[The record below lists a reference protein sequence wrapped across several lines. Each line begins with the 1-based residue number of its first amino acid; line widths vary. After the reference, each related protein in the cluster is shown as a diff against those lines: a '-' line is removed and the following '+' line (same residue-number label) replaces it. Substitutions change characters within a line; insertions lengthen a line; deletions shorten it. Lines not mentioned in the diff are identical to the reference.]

1 MIRIP
6 DFIEIGGITY
16 QVRFN
21 DNLPAGRV
29 AQIHFT
35 DGTID
40 IESTMCTE
48 VVFLSFMH
56 EIVHGVM
63 QSQNHFPNE
72 MIYND
77 EDFTERTAQL
87 MASIFKQIF
96 VYNTHYEEFFEPQ
109 EEESMVEEEHDVI
122 VLDVPE
128 LEE

>member
-1 MIRIP
+1 MIKIP
-6 DFIEIGGITY
+6 DYIEIGGITY
-16 QVRFN
+16 HVRFN
-21 DNLPAGRV
+21 NELPAGRV

-40 IESTMCTE
+40 IESSMCDE

-56 EIVHGVM
+56 EIVHGCM

-87 MASIFKQIF
+87 LASIFKQIF
-96 VYNTHYEEFFEPQ
+96 VYNTQYEEFFAPQ
-109 EEESMVEEEHDVI
+109 EEEEEKETLEINVK
-122 VLDVPE
+122 E